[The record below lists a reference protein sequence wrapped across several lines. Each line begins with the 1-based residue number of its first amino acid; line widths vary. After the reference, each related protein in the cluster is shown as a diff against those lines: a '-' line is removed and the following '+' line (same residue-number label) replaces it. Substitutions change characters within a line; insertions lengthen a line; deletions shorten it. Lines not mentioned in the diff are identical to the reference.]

1 MNSYL
6 TLYRKI
12 NFKWVT
18 DQRFKYK
25 TKLKTSKKKNI
36 EENLCG
42 LELSKDFLD
51 MPQTA
56 QYIIEPVKWTLS
68 KFKTSLPK
76 HLKDEKT
83 SHRGNTCKGFIWQ
96 TDVSREHKEHLKLN

>member
-18 DQRFKYK
+18 DHRLKYK

-56 QYIIEPVKWTLS
+56 QYIIEQTGKMDFVK
-68 KFKTSLPK
+68 
-76 HLKDEKT
+76 
-83 SHRGNTCKGFIWQ
+83 I
-96 TDVSREHKEHLKLN
+96 